1 MLIIPAFLLIAGCY
15 AFSSDEDES
24 GKDAF
29 TGQVL
34 DDQTNNPVPGAF
46 IRILPFDL
54 LFEADLEGLFSFI
67 VAEDIDPLTPETPV
81 VNAIV
86 IKTEV
91 PNGTLEIV
99 LGSGGVPFSRTRG
112 IRTIELPDG
121 RYQFEHGDS
130 NPVEIR

>member
-1 MLIIPAFLLIAGCY
+1 MLIIPAFLLFARCD

-24 GKDAF
+24 GRDAS

-34 DDQTNNPVPGAF
+34 NDQTNNLVPGAF

-67 VAEDIDPLTPETPV
+67 VAENIDPLTPETPV
-81 VNAIV
+81 ANAIV

-121 RYQFEHGDS
+121 RYQFEHEDS
-130 NPVEIR
+130 NLIEIR